1 MGNTNVRLIARQV
14 FDHIRRSGGA
24 KGLIFFFI
32 LLLAAS
38 LWIGYSAA
46 KEQQQLALQYKKEVR
61 ERWEDNPDKHPHR
74 MAHYGYV
81 AFRQAYPLGFFD
93 YGLEAYLGKSVF
105 LEAHKQNTVNFSD
118 AGLSSG
124 MLRFGQLSAAM
135 ILQLLMPLLL
145 FFLGHDLIAKEK
157 EDGTLKLLLVQGVS
171 PKVLIWGKA
180 LGLWWIGLLILLPS
194 SLLGLFFLFLGPIEG
209 EILLRY
215 FLMVGMYAVYL
226 MLISLVAVLVSARSH
241 SAKSALIYLIGCWL
255 LFTLVVPRLAQV
267 AGQHLYPSPSKIA
280 FDTAVEAELIRHGD
294 SHNPDD
300 PHFKALK
307 DSLLQTY
314 QVDSTHKLPF
324 NYSGFIMKEGEKLS
338 AETFNRHQDSLI
350 HIFNDQQG
358 VLRITGL
365 ANPYLALKHLSMA
378 LAGTDYAAFTQFQR
392 DTETFRYGL
401 AQTLNDLQIQYIS
414 NMVSGSA
421 DKNAVID
428 RRFWEAMPD
437 FEQGFP
443 HLRDVFGREM
453 MSWLAVVMWFFL
465 LVLAVQRSK
474 NCFKE
479 F

>member
-1 MGNTNVRLIARQV
+1 MGSTNVGLISQQV
-14 FDHIRRSGGA
+14 FDHIWRSRGA

-32 LLLAAS
+32 TLLAAS
-38 LWIGYSAA
+38 LWIGYAAA
-46 KEQQQLALQYKKEVR
+46 KEQQQLALHYKKDVR

-171 PKVLIWGKA
+171 PQTLIWGKA
-180 LGLWWIGLLILLPS
+180 IGLWWVGLLILIPGI
-194 SLLGLFFLFLGPIEG
+194 LLGLLFLFLGPLDLEVLVRY
-209 EILLRY
+209 LL
-215 FLMVGMYAVYL
+215 LAGTYALYL
-226 MLISLVAVLVSARSH
+226 LLISLIAILVSARSAT
-241 SAKSALIYLIGCWL
+241 AKSALIYLIGCWL
-255 LFTLVVPRLAQV
+255 LFTLILPRLAQV
-267 AGQHLYPSPSKIA
+267 GGQHLFPSPSKIA

-307 DSLLQTY
+307 DSLLNTY

-350 HIFNDQQG
+350 HIFTDQQK
-358 VLRITGL
+358 VLRITSL
-365 ANPYLALKHLSMA
+365 INPYLALKHISMS
-378 LAGTDYAAFTQFQR
+378 LAGTDYAAFTQFQI
-392 DTETFRYGL
+392 DTEAFRYKL
-401 AQTLNDLQIQYIS
+401 AQTLNDLQIKYIS
-414 NMVSGSA
+414 NKVSTSA
-421 DKNAVID
+421 DKSAVID
-428 RRFWEAMPD
+428 RKFWEEMPD
-437 FEQGFP
+437 FEQRFP
-443 HLRDVFGREM
+443 SLREVFLTEIL
-453 MSWLAVVMWFFL
+453 SWLSVLVWSFL
-465 LVLAVQRSK
+465 LVMAVQRSRSW
-474 NCFKE
+474 FQE
-479 F
+479 L